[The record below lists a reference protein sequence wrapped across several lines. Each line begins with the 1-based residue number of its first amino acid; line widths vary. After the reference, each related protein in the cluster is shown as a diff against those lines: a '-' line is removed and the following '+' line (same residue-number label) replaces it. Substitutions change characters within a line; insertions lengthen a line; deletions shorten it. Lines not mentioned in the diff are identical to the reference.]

1 MHSEVQNVLENK
13 MYLKI
18 DFFVC
23 FGFFNRQKI
32 NLHLKC
38 TVAQRCHGKNKK
50 ATVKQK
56 CHGKIKKSQ
65 PTKKATAKLENPR
78 QIKRATAKRKS

>member
-38 TVAQRCHGKNKK
+38 TVAHRCHGK
-50 ATVKQK
+50 
-56 CHGKIKKSQ
+56 
-65 PTKKATAKLENPR
+65 TKKPQQSKNATAK
-78 QIKRATAKRKS
+78 